1 MSLYLTSKGEAADD
15 MLFCIVDQIK
25 HGFGNLV
32 DESPELRINIA
43 KLFELSGSKAAVSS
57 DHVASCSYLTYALS
71 LLPPDH
77 WKSHY
82 DLSLR
87 FSLRLAK
94 SCYSCGDLEKA
105 QFILQEMTSQCHSI
119 EDKAPAHALLAKS
132 EYNSRRCWD
141 SQMPDNM
148 SFANYML

>member
-1 MSLYLTSKGEAADD
+1 MIGFALPTASHRSHLLPQYHYRLGMSLYLTSKGEAADD

-82 DLSLR
+82 DPSLH
-87 FSLRLAK
+87 FSLWSAK
-94 SCYSCGDLEKA
+94 SCYSC
-105 QFILQEMTSQCHSI
+105 SV
-119 EDKAPAHALLAKS
+119 
-132 EYNSRRCWD
+132 
-141 SQMPDNM
+141 
-148 SFANYML
+148 

>member
-1 MSLYLTSKGEAADD
+1 MSLYNMSKDNSADD
-15 MLFCIVDQIK
+15 MLFYIVDQIK
-25 HGFGNLV
+25 HGFANLFN
-32 DESPELRINIA
+32 ESLELRMNIA
-43 KLFELSGSKAAVSS
+43 KLFESSGSKAAASS
-57 DHVASCSYLTYALS
+57 DHVASCSYFTYALS

-82 DLSLR
+82 DLSVQ

-105 QFILQEMTSQCHSI
+105 QLILQEMTFQCHSI

-132 EYNSRRCWD
+132 EYNIV
-141 SQMPDNM
+141 
-148 SFANYML
+148 LG